1 MKQIEVPKVNYKANI
16 NVVDIVTSLEDGN
29 TQLYKVERDEK
40 GKLTVLEKVY
50 QKDILDRK
58 LDEKKEELK
67 SLTDDCN
74 FRSYNFMIYGLKELR
89 QKIRDLSEEIEK
101 LQKAETFVTYGYDE
115 DYNKEK
121 CELTEEEL
129 KELNL
134 TEKDLDCDM
143 LTEEDLAKE
152 DLAQISRDLTKKLI
166 N

>member
-1 MKQIEVPKVNYKANI
+1 MKQIEVPKVNYKSNI
-16 NVVDIVTSLEDGN
+16 NVVDIVTGLEDGSI
-29 TQLYKVERDEK
+29 QLYNVERDEK

-50 QKDILDRK
+50 QKDILATK
-58 LDEKKEELK
+58 LDEKKEELNY
-67 SLTDDCN
+67 LVDD
-74 FRSYNFMIYGLKELR
+74 YNLRANMLMLKGLKELK
-89 QKIRDLSEEIEK
+89 QKICNLSNEIENSK
-101 LQKAETFVTYGYDE
+101 KAKTFVTYGYDE
-115 DYNKEK
+115 DYSEEK

-143 LTEEDLAKE
+143 LTEEEFAKE